1 MPLLLS
7 PISYLGQGEENTIVS
22 LLILSAWQRLWGV
35 MWGLVGKKNSQY
47 IFSGHC
53 PYNVIDGETV
63 CGDGVS
69 FQYVI
74 LSLSLVSKIK
84 IKEIVWLL
92 RSLELVMF
100 PYMSLWRR
108 TGANH

>member
-1 MPLLLS
+1 
-7 PISYLGQGEENTIVS
+7 
-22 LLILSAWQRLWGV
+22 
-35 MWGLVGKKNSQY
+35 
-47 IFSGHC
+47 
-53 PYNVIDGETV
+53 VIDGETV
-63 CGDGVS
+63 CEDGIS

-84 IKEIVWLL
+84 IKQIVWLL

-108 TGANH
+108 TGANL

>member
-1 MPLLLS
+1 M
-7 PISYLGQGEENTIVS
+7 
-22 LLILSAWQRLWGV
+22 
-35 MWGLVGKKNSQY
+35 
-47 IFSGHC
+47 
-53 PYNVIDGETV
+53 IDGETV
-63 CGDGVS
+63 YGDGVS

-84 IKEIVWLL
+84 IKQIIWLL